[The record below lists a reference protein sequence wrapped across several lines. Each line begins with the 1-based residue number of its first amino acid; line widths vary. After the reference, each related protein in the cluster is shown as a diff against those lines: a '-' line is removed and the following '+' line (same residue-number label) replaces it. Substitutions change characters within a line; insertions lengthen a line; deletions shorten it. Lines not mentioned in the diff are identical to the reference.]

1 MVEFE
6 KENFAFELVVDER
19 DSRGLPTG
27 KRKSL
32 KTNSPGKLWNF
43 YWKETGIYLTKRNS
57 KKTTDF
63 DAEKILKKIFGEDNG
78 NSGESA

>member
-6 KENFAFELVVDER
+6 KEIFSFELVVDER
-19 DSRGLPTG
+19 DSKGLPTG
-27 KRKSL
+27 KRKTM

-43 YWKETGIYLTKRNS
+43 YWKETGIYLAKRNS
-57 KKTTDF
+57 KKTTD
-63 DAEKILKKIFGEDNG
+63 ANAQKILKNMYGEDNG